1 MAPYYIKSK
10 RGKNLLVSKGHL
22 YSKHSK
28 NKSSIYW
35 VCIRKPECTTRCTT
49 TEDPLRIVREGEHD
63 HAPDPEVIASR
74 AAVHTIKEAGVS
86 APERAPVHII
96 DQAMH
101 RLSDGVV
108 AKLPL
113 RAAMKR
119 AVNRARSSRLPTNP
133 KSIRDLKDLPPEFMN
148 TLSGDLFV
156 VYDSY
161 EEQEGSDDED
171 DPVEDRIIVFATKDN
186 LKKLGRSLTWFTDGT
201 FMVCPSLFTQL
212 FTIHGMYR
220 DVALPLVYALL
231 PNKLEASYT
240 RVLEA
245 IKEKAD
251 ELHINFPEPG
261 TVVSDFKLAIIN
273 SVKAIFPHATL
284 RLCFFHLGQ
293 SLWRNVQGAGLQAA
307 YSDPEHRDLKDGVH
321 MLLSL
326 AFVPVEDLPAAFEEL
341 RNDLVDDLLDIADTF
356 EKTYIQYVAA
366 QHGEQR
372 TNNLCEAWHR
382 RFNSLVGKAHP
393 TFYALLRDI
402 RKEQATTES
411 NIRELDLGRPV
422 REPQRKKYRTVTE
435 RLQRIVLRY
444 QEHKEDGT
452 ILSFLRACGYQFSL

>member
-10 RGKNLLVSKGHL
+10 RGKNLLVSSKGHL

-49 TEDPLRIVREGEHD
+49 TARGKIPMASWLWAIVPANGQ
-63 HAPDPEVIASR
+63 VIPMGWLWELPMGFG
-74 AAVHTIKEAGVS
+74 AAHG
-86 APERAPVHII
+86 
-96 DQAMH
+96 Q
-101 RLSDGVV
+101 
-108 AKLPL
+108 
-113 RAAMKR
+113 
-119 AVNRARSSRLPTNP
+119 SRLPTNP

-251 ELHINFPEPG
+251 ELHINFPEPE
-261 TVVSDFKLAIIN
+261 TVVSDFELAIIN

-356 EKTYIQYVAA
+356 EKTYIQVRRPRRAANNRPPSVRPRYSPADWNQYVAA

-444 QEHKEDGT
+444 QKHKEDGT

>member
-1 MAPYYIKSK
+1 MRRRP
-10 RGKNLLVSKGHL
+10 R
-22 YSKHSK
+22 
-28 NKSSIYW
+28 
-35 VCIRKPECTTRCTT
+35 TT
-49 TEDPLRIVREGEHD
+49 
-63 HAPDPEVIASR
+63 
-74 AAVHTIKEAGVS
+74 
-86 APERAPVHII
+86 
-96 DQAMH
+96 
-101 RLSDGVV
+101 
-108 AKLPL
+108 
-113 RAAMKR
+113 
-119 AVNRARSSRLPTNP
+119 
-133 KSIRDLKDLPPEFMN
+133 
-148 TLSGDLFV
+148 
-156 VYDSY
+156 
-161 EEQEGSDDED
+161 
-171 DPVEDRIIVFATKDN
+171 
-186 LKKLGRSLTWFTDGT
+186 
-201 FMVCPSLFTQL
+201 
-212 FTIHGMYR
+212 
-220 DVALPLVYALL
+220 
-231 PNKLEASYT
+231 
-240 RVLEA
+240 
-245 IKEKAD
+245 
-251 ELHINFPEPG
+251 
-261 TVVSDFKLAIIN
+261 
-273 SVKAIFPHATL
+273 
-284 RLCFFHLGQ
+284 
-293 SLWRNVQGAGLQAA
+293 GLQAA

-356 EKTYIQYVAA
+356 EKTYIQVRRPRRAANNRPPSVRPRYSPADWNQYVAA